1 MRNFHAGF
9 FCNWRRRP
17 PPRRYC
23 RALASALD
31 YPARPVRWINGF
43 APGGS
48 PDVIAR
54 LFGQWL
60 SARLGQNF
68 VIENRPGAGTNI
80 ATETVVRAPA
90 DGYTLL
96 LIASPNMIN
105 GSLYAHLNFDFVR
118 DIAPVAAIGRNPFV
132 MVTNEAFEAKTVAEF
147 IAYAKANPGKIN
159 MTSTGTGNLTN
170 FAGELFKMMAGV
182 DMVSVPA
189 SSEMQA
195 QSDLLTGRVQVMFDP
210 IVSSLGYITSGN
222 SARWAS
228 PARRA
233 WRHCPTCRPSAK
245 PCRATRSTAGS
256 ASARPRARPTAIVE
270 TLNAAIGAGIADAD
284 IKARLVNLGFVPT
297 AMTSA
302 AIRRLRRRRN
312 RQMGQS
318 GQIRRRQTRL
328 SAAGKRRFNRASPAS
343 PSSAAASPAVR
354 APRRECRWRRRS
366 RKRWPRRRR

>member
-1 MRNFHAGF
+1 MRKF
-9 FCNWRRRP
+9 
-17 PPRRYC
+17 PRRSFLQL
-23 RALASALD
+23 AAATAAAAPFLPSLASALD

-60 SARLGQNF
+60 SARLGRNF

-80 ATETVVRAPA
+80 ATETVARAPA

-105 GSLYAHLNFDFVR
+105 ASLYAHLNFDFVR

-132 MVTNEAFEAKTVAEF
+132 MVTNEAFPAKTVAEF
-147 IAYAKANPGKIN
+147 ISYAKANPGKIN

-210 IVSSLGYITSGN
+210 IVSSLGYITSGQF
-222 SARWAS
+222 
-228 PARRA
+228 RA
-233 WRHCPTCRPSAK
+233 LGVTG
-245 PCRATRSTAGS
+245 ATRLATLPDVPAVGETVPGY
-256 ASARPRARPTAIVE
+256 AVDGWLGVGAPTGTPAAIVE
-270 TLNAAIGAGIADAD
+270 TLNAAIGAGIADPD

-297 AMTSA
+297 AMTA
-302 AIRRLRRRRN
+302 AQFGAFVADETAKWAKVVKFAGVRLD
-312 RQMGQS
+312 
-318 GQIRRRQTRL
+318 
-328 SAAGKRRFNRASPAS
+328 
-343 PSSAAASPAVR
+343 
-354 APRRECRWRRRS
+354 
-366 RKRWPRRRR
+366 